1 MSQDENPG
9 GSPSGNSA
17 KGSGNHKGA
26 VVGGLG
32 VLGVGLLKAK
42 GLWLILVKGLT
53 SFKFFYVF
61 KSFLS
66 MFLMIGMYTMVF
78 GWFYA
83 FVVVGLILIHEMG
96 HFVFMK
102 AMNLD
107 PKLPIFVPF
116 MGAYVSMTKLP
127 PDQATHA
134 WVAIAGPLVG
144 GVTAVGMFILGVFL
158 DKPALM
164 AAGNTGVFLN
174 MFQLVPCKPFDGGFV
189 VNAISKWFLIPGSG
203 MVFAMSYFFAS
214 PLLFFLGL
222 LSLFMTYRAFTRPAE
237 EGGKINGQTPATLG
251 EKIMIGTAYFG
262 LLGMLGYVYWLSH
275 NQLITLVKPHF

>member
-1 MSQDENPG
+1 MSLNQ
-9 GSPSGNSA
+9 GSGDDP

-26 VVGGLG
+26 MLGGLG
-32 VLGVGLLKAK
+32 VLGIGLLKAK
-42 GLWLILVKGLT
+42 ALWFIFLKALT
-53 SFKFFYVF
+53 SFKFLYVF
-61 KSFLS
+61 KSFFS
-66 MFLMIGMYTMVF
+66 MFLMIGLYTMVF

-116 MGAYVSMTKLP
+116 MGAYVQMSRMP
-127 PDQATHA
+127 PDQTTHA

-144 GVTAVGMFILGVFL
+144 GVTAVGMFVLGVYL
-158 DKPALM
+158 NKPALM

-189 VNAISKWFLIPGSG
+189 VNAISKWFLIPGTG
-203 MVFAMSYFFAS
+203 MVFAMAALLAS
-214 PLLFFLGL
+214 PFLFIIGL
-222 LSLFMTYRAFTRPAE
+222 LSAFMTYRAFTRPVE
-237 EGGKINGQTPATLG
+237 ENGLIMGQKPATLP

-262 LLGMLGYVYWLSH
+262 LLGVLGYVYWLSH
-275 NQLITLVKPHF
+275 NDLIALVPPKF